1 MDEQSDQIFAM
12 TDALAERVC
21 KIDGTTLRSI
31 GHIVKLL
38 DQLPSVCSPLMAARA
53 TFALKAG
60 VCVRRNRLL
69 MASPDPRA
77 HRARRQVETPLSL
90 SYRFPGPALFPH
102 QSPYK
107 LK

>member
-77 HRARRQVETPLSL
+77 HRARRQVETHLASRTDFPDQLSFRIKVPI
-90 SYRFPGPALFPH
+90 S
-102 QSPYK
+102 
-107 LK
+107 